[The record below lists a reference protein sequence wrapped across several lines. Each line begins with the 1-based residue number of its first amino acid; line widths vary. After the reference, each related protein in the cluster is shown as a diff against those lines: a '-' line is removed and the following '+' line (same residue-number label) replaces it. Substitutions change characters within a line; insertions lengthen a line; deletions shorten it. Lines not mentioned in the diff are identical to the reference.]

1 MKRLRRWE
9 VLGKMARKRGWRRMA
24 EIGVFQGK
32 TSEYLLAS
40 CPKLEMILV
49 DHWTPGDPALD
60 IPEHEKKTGKDA
72 GYRSYSKFPLAD
84 YRRQV
89 EALAMR
95 YAGRATIIPLP
106 SVEAAQQVEDGSL
119 DCAFLDGD
127 HTEAGVAA
135 DIALWVPKLKP
146 DGLLTGHDHDLPA
159 VARAIDRLLPGY
171 EKHSDSVWSIHWRD
185 IDPERLAA

>member
-1 MKRLRRWE
+1 MRRWE
-9 VLGKMARKRGWRRMA
+9 VLSRLVRKHKIGRLA
-24 EIGVFQGK
+24 EIGVFRGQ
-32 TSEYLLAS
+32 TAEYLLAS
-40 CPKLEMILV
+40 CPDLEMILV

-60 IPEHEKKTGKDA
+60 IPEGRKKQPGDN
-72 GYRSYSKFPLAD
+72 GYRSYARHPLAE

-135 DIALWVPKLKP
+135 DIAVWTPKLRA
-146 DGLLTGHDHDLPA
+146 GGVLCGHDHDLPA

-171 EKHSDSVWSIHWRD
+171 EKHSDSVWSI
-185 IDPERLAA
+185 PVEEVRL